1 MIGLQP
7 PDDPFLIQTTVPI
20 FLIIVLVSGGIGSSL
35 GNWYSSVRAQQQGR
49 EPSKSVVE
57 GWAGFVVGLVVAL
70 LGMYLISPDDPLMRM
85 RAIPLQVRWYGVLIV
100 SGAMLGTWLAAQ
112 RAVQRGIHSDHAWNQ
127 LMLGLVLG
135 IVGARLY
142 YVAFEWSQFDGDVFK
157 ILNTTTGGL
166 AIHGALIGA
175 LLSVLIYTHYNKLA
189 FWQWLD
195 VYVPG
200 FLLAQAIGRW
210 GNFFNQE
217 AYGEPTSLGFGV
229 RIDSAFRMPPYQDL
243 QQYPLDTL
251 FHATFLYE
259 SVWNLCGVGVLL
271 LLDRWFGGTTPQ
283 YTRWLRHGDILF
295 LYCIYY
301 SAGRFWIEGLRTD
314 SLYLGPLRIAQVA
327 SLILILVGIGALIV
341 NHYRPR
347 IMNDT

>member
-7 PDDPFLIQTTVPI
+7 PDDPFLIQTTIPI
-20 FLIIVLVSGGIGSSL
+20 FLIIFLISGGIGSSV
-35 GNWYSSVRAQQQGR
+35 GSWYSSLHAQQQGQ
-49 EPSKSVVE
+49 EPSKGVVE
-57 GWAGFVVGLVVAL
+57 GIAGFVAGLVIAL
-70 LGMYLISPDDPLMRM
+70 LGMYLISPDDPLMLT
-85 RAIPLQVRWYGVLIV
+85 RAIPLHVRWYGVLIV
-100 SGAMLGTWLAAQ
+100 SGAMLGAWLASQ
-112 RAVQRGIHSDHAWNQ
+112 RAMQRGIHPDHAWNQ
-127 LMLGLVLG
+127 LMLGLVFG

-142 YVAFEWSQFDGDVFK
+142 YVAFEWSQFEGDIFK

-229 RIDSAFRMPPYQDL
+229 RIDPAFRMSPYQDM
-243 QQYPLDTL
+243 QQYPPDTL

-259 SVWNLCGVGVLL
+259 SVWNLVGVGVLL
-271 LLDRWFGGTTPQ
+271 LLDRWFGGTKPH
-283 YTRWLRHGDILF
+283 YRRWLRYGDILF

-301 SAGRFWIEGLRTD
+301 STGRFWIEGLRTD
-314 SLYLGPLRIAQVA
+314 SLYLGPLRIAQVV
-327 SLILILVGIGALIV
+327 SLVLFLVGTVALIV
-341 NHYRPR
+341 NHYRSR
-347 IMNDT
+347 NMNDT